1 MIPIYEAKIASM
13 KEGIFKISLVDLP
26 AVESDFMVFNE
37 KQEVKFSI
45 QDEDQHI
52 ITGVVMRANF
62 PIYRISPSLGEYY
75 IKYSPETIK
84 TMAEKMLADGTQNNI
99 NLMHEDD
106 SDVNGVYMLELFIK
120 DESKGIS
127 PKGFE
132 DIEEG
137 SLFASY
143 KIDNEALWKEIKDGK
158 FLGFSLEGIFSLQ
171 EIELKKQNKNIFNN
185 IMNKLEKFLMNL
197 LKFASVKTDKGEI
210 FWVGDD
216 DLEVGDEVYF
226 DIDGERVKVEDG
238 DYTTEAGYK
247 ITIEGG
253 LVTYIE
259 TPEKNEEPEVEPEQ
273 NEKIE
278 AAEDPTPAEN
288 EEKIDKTDEEKDKEE
303 SKLKADIDDLRKE
316 HEALKEELAALKA
329 IVDSMVNAPAT
340 DPIAEEYEKVE
351 QKTKLGDKIKPTL
364 KF

>member
-1 MIPIYEAKIASM
+1 
-13 KEGIFKISLVDLP
+13 
-26 AVESDFMVFNE
+26 
-37 KQEVKFSI
+37 
-45 QDEDQHI
+45 
-52 ITGVVMRANF
+52 
-62 PIYRISPSLGEYY
+62 
-75 IKYSPETIK
+75 
-84 TMAEKMLADGTQNNI
+84 
-99 NLMHEDD
+99 
-106 SDVNGVYMLELFIK
+106 
-120 DESKGIS
+120 
-127 PKGFE
+127 
-132 DIEEG
+132 
-137 SLFASY
+137 
-143 KIDNEALWKEIKDGK
+143 
-158 FLGFSLEGIFSLQ
+158 
-171 EIELKKQNKNIFNN
+171 
-185 IMNKLEKFLMNL
+185 MNKLEKFLMNL

-210 FWVGDD
+210 FWVGDG

-259 TPEKNEEPEVEPEQ
+259 TPEKNEEPEIEPEQMESEQ

-278 AAEDPTPAEN
+278 AAEEDPTPAEN

-316 HEALKEELAALKA
+316 HEALKDELEALKS
-329 IVDSMVNAPAT
+329 IVESIVNAPAT

>member
-1 MIPIYEAKIASM
+1 M

-143 KIDNEALWKEIKDGK
+143 KIDNETLWKEIKDGK

-210 FWVGDD
+210 FWVGDG

-259 TPEKNEEPEVEPEQ
+259 TPDQ

-278 AAEDPTPAEN
+278 ANAEEDPNTPAEN

-316 HEALKEELAALKA
+316 HEALKKELEALKA
-329 IVDSMVNAPAT
+329 IVEGIVNAPAT